1 MEAIM
6 YTAIDTKEPENKGS
20 IHKVTL
26 VYKDGWASGYGD
38 TSEPV
43 KKPWAKCTC
52 GFETDLFGNHN
63 DRFEL
68 VRINHLLIAI
78 AKEVG
83 VIIA

>member
-1 MEAIM
+1 MR
-6 YTAIDTKEPENKGS
+6 TAVDTKEPDNRGG

-26 VYKDGWASGYGD
+26 VYKDDWVPGYGD
-38 TSEPV
+38 TSEPA

-63 DRFEL
+63 NRFEL